1 MANDDA
7 TTTQP
12 TIKSATERRAIHRHG
27 DLIQTDAV
35 LLVGAE
41 LQSLGAVTAVRSRR
55 VDALAGRTA
64 DVRRTHTLA
73 DVYRHTDT
81 RAVD

>member
-1 MANDDA
+1 MPKKCKWLANDA

-12 TIKSATERRAIHRHG
+12 TIKSATERHTVRRPG

-41 LQSLGAVTAVRSRR
+41 LQSLGAVTAV
-55 VDALAGRTA
+55 
-64 DVRRTHTLA
+64 
-73 DVYRHTDT
+73 
-81 RAVD
+81 